1 MIKTAVI
8 IMKINKS
15 ELCELLTEAK
25 IVFQYG
31 YVDNLRWKAKTSDTD
46 Q

>member
-1 MIKTAVI
+1 
-8 IMKINKS
+8 MKINKS
-15 ELCELLTEAK
+15 ELCEPLTEAK

-31 YVDNLRWKAKTSDTD
+31 YVDNERWKAEISDTD